1 MTPKELD
8 NQIASKNWTAD
19 IIDNTDRYLV
29 PDKIRYALVAS
40 LHDDSLA
47 DPDRH
52 DLPIWIH
59 LAAQDKAKADKR
71 TAHKFDPAPRNRTL
85 SQLLK
90 DYVTKGLK
98 IKARAELKHRL
109 PYISFEEQQI
119 VISALCENI
128 NQDRQFALRFLDEHW
143 DDSYTPLVTKL
154 WHEFH
159 DKEAAK
165 LIVHHFPQDFI
176 RENRFDLAAG
186 YNYLQVRLRLPA
198 TFSISREQLSDSAY
212 LYLCARLSIEISDEE
227 AEALFYQNVLNA
239 IGYRYI
245 KSSWTATPNWSKH
258 PQYFDDTLCD
268 LSVVSSMIWS
278 LGMLGKTGILMRFTE
293 FNKTIVPL
301 IHETKWQEIRNEF
314 GLLGFDFDYAKYDE
328 AIMIRE
334 QNESMPPYY
343 PPGYN
348 PPSHFD
354 FDSFV
359 DEHVAMEN
367 NPDKP
372 F

>member
-8 NQIASKNWTAD
+8 NLISAKNWKAD
-19 IIDNTDRYLV
+19 IIDDNDCYLV
-29 PDKIRYALVAS
+29 PNKIRYALVAS
-40 LHDDSLA
+40 LQDDSLA

-59 LAAQDKAKADKR
+59 LAAQDKAKADTR
-71 TAHKFDPAPRNRTL
+71 TAHKYDPAPRNRTL

-109 PYISFEEQQI
+109 PFLSFEEQRK

-143 DDSYTPLVTKL
+143 DDSYTPLVTQL
-154 WHEFH
+154 WHDFH
-159 DKEAAK
+159 DQDAAK

-176 RENRFDLAAG
+176 RENRFELASG

-198 TFSISREQLSDSAY
+198 NFSISREQLSDSAY
-212 LYLCARLSIEISDEE
+212 LYLCARQSIEISDDE
-227 AEALFYQNVLNA
+227 AESLFYQNVLNA

-245 KSSWTATPNWSKH
+245 KSSWTSTPNWSKH
-258 PQYFDDTLCD
+258 PQYFDDTLCN
-268 LSVVSSMIWS
+268 LSVVSSMVWS
-278 LGMLGKTGILMRFTE
+278 LGMLGKTDILMRFAE

-301 IHETKWQEIRNEF
+301 IHETKWQEIKDEF
-314 GLLGFDFDYAKYDE
+314 NRMGFTLDFSKYDE
-328 AIMIRE
+328 SITIRE
-334 QNESMPPYY
+334 QKESMLSNSHS
-343 PPGYN
+343 YN
-348 PPSHFD
+348 VPSHFD

-367 NPDKP
+367 NNG
-372 F
+372 